1 MTIREFMK
9 DHVVYLDGGMGSL
22 LQAEGLGAGEYPE
35 RWNLTHA
42 EVIRKVHK
50 AYFDAGCN
58 VVNTN
63 TFGANTLK
71 FSDAELDEIVCAA
84 VDNARW
90 AAANSCGD
98 QPKFV
103 ALDVGPLGRLLK
115 PYGDLDFEDAVSIYA
130 KIVCLGVKYGADLV
144 FIETMN
150 DGYLT
155 KAALL
160 AAKENCDLPVFVSN
174 AYSADGRLM
183 TGASPAAMA
192 AMLEGMGADAI
203 GANCSL
209 GPKQLRGVMEELLR
223 CASVPVLLK
232 PNAGLPHSV
241 DGKAVYDVLP
251 EEFADE
257 VAQMLT
263 KGVRLAGGCCGTTP
277 AYIAALT
284 EKTKGV
290 TPAAQEKKNETV
302 ISSYTHAVTFGG
314 NCVVIGSRIDPAV
327 TPDLEDGLRDGE
339 MDDVVEEAM
348 CQQDEGAQVLT
359 VRVSLPESDE
369 AQVLRAAVEEVQ
381 TMVRLP
387 LQVSSADAA
396 ALECA
401 LRRYNGK
408 AMVNAVSG
416 KDESMDAVFPLV
428 KKYGAVVVAQTLDE
442 NGIPATAEER
452 VAIAEKILHRAAEYG
467 IDKKDM
473 IFDTLTAD
481 GAEAALDALERIGSE
496 LGCCTV
502 LRIAEDAD
510 FFAAALERG
519 LSAAVMDP
527 DAEELMEVCSAH

>member
-1 MTIREFMK
+1 MTIREYMK

-22 LQAEGLGAGEYPE
+22 LQAEGLGAGEHPE

-71 FSDAELDEIVCAA
+71 FSEAELEEIICAA

-90 AAANSCGD
+90 AAANSCGE

-103 ALDVGPLGRLLK
+103 ALDIGPLGRLLK
-115 PYGDLDFEDAVSIYA
+115 PYGDLDFEDAVTIFA
-130 KIVCLGVKYGADLV
+130 KIVCLGVKYGADLI

-150 DGYLT
+150 DSYLT

-160 AAKENCDLPVFVSN
+160 AAKENSDLPVFVSN
-174 AYSADGRLM
+174 AYSADGKLM

-223 CASVPVLLK
+223 CASVPVILK
-232 PNAGLPHSV
+232 PNAGLPRSV
-241 DGKAVYDVLP
+241 DGKTVYDVLP
-251 EEFADE
+251 EEFAAE
-257 VAQMLT
+257 VADMLA

-284 EKTKGV
+284 EKTKGA
-290 TPAAQEKKNETV
+290 TPVALEKNNETV
-302 ISSYTHAVTFGG
+302 ISSYTHTVAFGEKCVLIG
-314 NCVVIGSRIDPAV
+314 NRIDPAV
-327 TPDLEDGLRDGE
+327 TPDLEDALREGE
-339 MDDVVEEAM
+339 MDDLVEEGL
-348 CQQDEGAQVLT
+348 CQQDAGAQVLA
-359 VRVSLPESDE
+359 VKVSLPELDE
-369 AQVLRAAVEEVQ
+369 AQVLRAAVEELQ
-381 TMVRLP
+381 TIIRLP
-387 LQVSSADAA
+387 LLIDTADAA

-408 AMVNAVSG
+408 AMISVKAECVA
-416 KDESMDAVFPLV
+416 DIFPLV
-428 KKYGAVVVAQTLDE
+428 KKYGAVAVVEMAD
-442 NGIPATAEER
+442 AMDC
-452 VAIAEKILHRAAEYG
+452 AAVLAKAAACG
-467 IDKKDM
+467 IDKKD
-473 IFDTLTAD
+473 ILFAVPAAEQIEKAAD
-481 GAEAALDALERIGSE
+481 CGA
-496 LGCCTV
+496 V
-502 LRIAEDAD
+502 LRVSDTEALR
-510 FFAAALERG
+510 AALERG
-519 LSAAVMDP
+519 AAAVVLDT
-527 DAEELMEVCSAH
+527 DCDELVELYDERCE